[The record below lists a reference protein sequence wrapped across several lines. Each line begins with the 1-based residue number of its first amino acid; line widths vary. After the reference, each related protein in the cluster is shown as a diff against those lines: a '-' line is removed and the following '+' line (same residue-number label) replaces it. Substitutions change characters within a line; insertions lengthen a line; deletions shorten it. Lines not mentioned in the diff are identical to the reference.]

1 MRIRTLVVALALA
14 CTFAA
19 TMEAKSKHSRKKPD
33 YRVHKYNSKP
43 RKIKRH
49 A

>member
-1 MRIRTLVVALALA
+1 MRTRTIALALALA
-14 CTFAA
+14 CGFAV

-33 YRVHKYNSKP
+33 YRVHKYNPKA